1 MRTDRDTER
10 QTDRQTKFTDIMYM
24 WGSLSL
30 TPIITFYI
38 KIITTLLKQG
48 KQVDT
53 LISKNQTIQVLYHA

>member
-1 MRTDRDTER
+1 
-10 QTDRQTKFTDIMYM
+10 M

-30 TPIITFYI
+30 APIITFYI

-53 LISKNQTIQVLYHA
+53 LISKNQTIQILYDA